1 MNYIGL
7 ELPYNGVLVLPAR
20 MAKDIADHALI
31 MKKEYVE
38 GVYQYSMHEREDIEL
53 RVLREETITAAKVAK
68 RVTE

>member
-7 ELPYNGVLVLPAR
+7 ELPYNGVLVLPAS

-53 RVLREETITAAKVAK
+53 RVLRGETITAAKVAK
-68 RVTE
+68 RVAE